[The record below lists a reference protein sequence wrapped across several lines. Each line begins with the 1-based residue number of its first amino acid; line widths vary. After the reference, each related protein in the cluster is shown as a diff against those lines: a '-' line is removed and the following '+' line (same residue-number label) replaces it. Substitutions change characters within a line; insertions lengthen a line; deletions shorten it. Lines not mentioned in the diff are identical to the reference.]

1 MFTTDVFDIIFKNWS
16 RPVMESQG
24 YKIRKTEKG
33 YTIIVNT
40 LGISEDDL
48 EVKLENKVLSLS
60 GNTEIKELSFTN
72 KVNYSWTTE
81 YMKDPIKK
89 IRWESKNGLTLIYVE
104 TEQKKEPQIK
114 VERIKQ
120 IFKQMLEAADSSLS
134 FVKQRAARF
143 PFDYQKW

>member
-81 YMKDPIKK
+81 YMKDPIKG

-114 VERIKQ
+114 VERIK
-120 IFKQMLEAADSSLS
+120 
-134 FVKQRAARF
+134 
-143 PFDYQKW
+143 